1 MSLQYFSTFE
11 PYNSSDDDNVGT
23 EDSESSNENIIMN
36 DDDTYT
42 NTEDLD
48 IEDQIFYADEEFMDA
63 PRVHEG
69 YYLGNAANFS
79 GKEYTLDIVIS
90 PTTFFRFRYYDILN
104 YLNQYSIFDRRQVSP
119 VDILKLYIIENHYTV
134 IIKTYWL
141 RLIQRHWKQVFRQR
155 KRVIQQRKS
164 LTNLRY
170 RELNGRHLVGVNYIP
185 GLYGMLSIY
194 ARFSAV

>member
-11 PYNSSDDDNVGT
+11 PYNSSEDDNDGT

-48 IEDQIFYADEEFMDA
+48 VEDQIFYADEEFMDA
-63 PRVHEG
+63 PRVHGG

-90 PTTFFRFRYYDILN
+90 PTTFFRFRYHDILN

-170 RELNGRHLVGVNYIP
+170 RELNGRHLMGVNYIP

-194 ARFSAV
+194 A